1 MKKPVCNLDC
11 FNCIYD
17 DCINEGDLS
26 DSKLS
31 AELDREAKRDGE
43 LTPYQKYRH
52 TEKGKAA
59 IKRYQVSD
67 KGKAAQYRANHSEK
81 GKARFKAYE
90 QTEKRKAY
98 RREWQKRRR
107 EALKNNL

>member
-31 AELDREAKRDGE
+31 AELDREANQDGE
-43 LTPYQKYRH
+43 VTPLQRYQRS
-52 TEKGKAA
+52 EKGKAA
-59 IKRYQVSD
+59 IKRYNQSE
-67 KGKAAQYRANHSEK
+67 KGKAAMKRANQSEK
-81 GKARFKAYE
+81 GKARRKRYE

-98 RREWQKRRR
+98 RREWMRRKRA
-107 EALKNNL
+107 ELKNSL

>member
-17 DCINEGDLS
+17 DCINDGDLS

-31 AELDREAKRDGE
+31 AELDREAKQDGE
-43 LTPYQKYRH
+43 LTAYQKYRH

-59 IKRYQVSD
+59 IKRYSQSE
-67 KGKAAQYRANHSEK
+67 KGKEAQYRANHSEK
-81 GKARFKAYE
+81 GKARMKRYA

-98 RREWQKRRR
+98 RREWMRHKRA
-107 EALKNNL
+107 ELKNSL